1 MQMALS
7 EEVVCRVK
15 SGRAVMNVTLVL
27 GDHVAKGLPNK
38 CKHWRGAMSKE
49 SNSEFRELEILQYRK
64 RYMRHKLSNVQ
75 EDLSEIVKG

>member
-38 CKHWRGAMSKE
+38 CKHWQGAMSKE
-49 SNSEFRELEILQYRK
+49 SNSEFRELWKYYNTGSDTRDTNLVM
-64 RYMRHKLSNVQ
+64 YMRICPKS
-75 EDLSEIVKG
+75 